1 MMHAMRVWLSHVL
14 QLHNARI
21 LIGAPREARTSGVET
36 KLIEEFVADRAGLGG
51 GPLPSAAQNI
61 TLINTRS
68 AR

>member
-36 KLIEEFVADRAGLGG
+36 KWKKD
-51 GPLPSAAQNI
+51 
-61 TLINTRS
+61 
-68 AR
+68 